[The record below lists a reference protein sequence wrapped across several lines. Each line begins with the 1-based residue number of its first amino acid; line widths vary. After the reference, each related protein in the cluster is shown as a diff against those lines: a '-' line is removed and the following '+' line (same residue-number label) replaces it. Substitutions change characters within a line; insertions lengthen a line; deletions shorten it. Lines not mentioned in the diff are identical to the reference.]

1 MVSSLFSVLTIYFKA
16 FVRLIELYY
25 IIMEE
30 KIMDFFCMKCKKKV
44 VVADSDVT
52 SEVRSNRK
60 LLRAKCPNCGT
71 KMAKF
76 GKMN

>member
-1 MVSSLFSVLTIYFKA
+1 
-16 FVRLIELYY
+16 
-25 IIMEE
+25 
-30 KIMDFFCMKCKKKV
+30 MDFFCMKCKKKV
-44 VVADSDVT
+44 IVADSDVT